1 MSAKKRKLTVFFSAG
16 SAPSEAQKMKQM
28 KRAIEKGL
36 WKLNNCSD
44 GSVQTVKFGGFL
56 MNHLHT

>member
-1 MSAKKRKLTVFFSAG
+1 
-16 SAPSEAQKMKQM
+16 MKQM

-44 GSVQTVKFGGFL
+44 GSVQTVKFGCFL
-56 MNHLHT
+56 MNHLHNNERKIQKTIINGH